1 MNEVDVYCRKNT
13 ILYIY
18 SNYIKVTYFGN
29 EITESIKDK
38 EDIFE
43 TLNRLFNNNKN
54 ISNLENIVNDIIIM
68 TQDFEQKLRKK
79 LVFNDFSVN
88 VISI

>member
-18 SNYIKVTYFGN
+18 PNYIKVTYFGN
-29 EITESIKDK
+29 EITEYIKDK

>member
-1 MNEVDVYCRKNT
+1 MNEVDVYCRRNT

-18 SNYIKVTYFGN
+18 PNYIKITYFGN

-43 TLNRLFNNNKN
+43 TLCRLFNNNKN
-54 ISNLENIVNDIIIM
+54 APNLKNMIDDIIIM

>member
-1 MNEVDVYCRKNT
+1 MNEVDVYCRRNT

-29 EITESIKDK
+29 EITESIKDN

-54 ISNLENIVNDIIIM
+54 ISNLENIINDIIIM